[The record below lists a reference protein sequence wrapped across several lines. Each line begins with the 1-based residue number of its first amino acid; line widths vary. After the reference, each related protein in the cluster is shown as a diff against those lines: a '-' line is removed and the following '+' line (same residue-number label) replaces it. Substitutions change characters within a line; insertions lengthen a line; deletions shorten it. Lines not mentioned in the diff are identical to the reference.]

1 MQRSEVAEPSPQFAP
16 SLEAAYGALSFQVLS
31 VAVELGIAERLAQD
45 GPSAAI
51 DLAPKLG
58 IQALTLERILRGLV
72 SVGVCEELAQGM
84 FRLTSRGEYL
94 RPQNPASVEP
104 RIRLNAEIFYRLWG
118 CLTQTVLTGEG
129 GSVRA
134 LGLPFQEYL
143 AKEPRAGAIFDA
155 AMAGEAATRHRPAV
169 QAYDF
174 DRCNT
179 IVDVGGGNGA
189 LVAEILLTY
198 PRPNAIILD
207 LPRMEKSA
215 QQTISARGLENR
227 CRFVGGDAF
236 EAVPAGADTYI
247 FSNFL
252 AGWGDDQ
259 AVIALQNCRRS
270 MAAHGSLLLIEWVM
284 PTGSRNHSDLHFFD
298 TVMRDLIMLSVFGS
312 EGARV
317 RTEAGF
323 RDLLA
328 AARFDLTAVIPT
340 SGSISVIQARP
351 A

>member
-1 MQRSEVAEPSPQFAP
+1 MQRSDIAEPSPEFAP
-16 SLEAAYGALSFQVLS
+16 LLEAAYGALSFQVLS
-31 VAVELGIAERLAQD
+31 VAVELGVAERLAQD
-45 GPSAAI
+45 GPAAAT

-58 IQALTLERILRGLV
+58 IQAVTLERLLRALV
-72 SVGVCEELAQGM
+72 SVGVCEELAQGT
-84 FRLTSRGEYL
+84 FRLTSIGEYL
-94 RPQNPASVEP
+94 RPSNPASVEP

-118 CLTQTVLTGEG
+118 FLTETVLTGEG

-134 LGLPFQEYL
+134 LGLPFQQYL
-143 AKEPRAGAIFDA
+143 VKEPKAGAVFDA

-169 QAYDF
+169 QAYNF

-189 LVAEILLTY
+189 LVTEILLRY
-198 PRPNAIILD
+198 PQPNAIVFD
-207 LPRMEKSA
+207 LPRTEQSA
-215 QQTISARGLENR
+215 QQTISARGLGNR

-236 EAVPAGADTYI
+236 KAVPSGADTYI

-259 AVIALQNCRRS
+259 AVIALRNCRRS
-270 MAAHGSLLLIEWVM
+270 MAADGRLLVIEWVM
-284 PTGSRNHSDLHFFD
+284 PTGSRNHSDFRFFD

-328 AARFDLTAVIPT
+328 AAQFDLTAVIPT
-340 SGSISVIQARP
+340 SGSISVIEARP
-351 A
+351 V